1 MERDEWKSGMM
12 VEDEQIL
19 DFISEIDEA
28 IDKAKKTFKD
38 YRPLLNGDRWISDRE
53 AAEFLKV
60 SRHTLFIYR
69 QKGLLPYVLLCGKIL
84 YRERDLEELLQRNYV
99 PALRLASLLRKRQR
113 VSYLEFPLP
122 FLYYHSLEKSSMW
135 MVIHTFS
142 YIGLPIRRF
151 IINWRNL

>member
-1 MERDEWKSGMM
+1 MEEEWKCSML

-28 IDKAKKTFKD
+28 IDKVKETFKD
-38 YRPLLNGDRWISDRE
+38 YRPLINGDRWISDRE

-60 SRHTLFIYR
+60 SRHTLFTYR

-99 PALRLASLLRKRQR
+99 TAQ
-113 VSYLEFPLP
+113 
-122 FLYYHSLEKSSMW
+122 
-135 MVIHTFS
+135 
-142 YIGLPIRRF
+142 
-151 IINWRNL
+151 N